1 VEIRFNYSLIHNTM
15 FKNKG
20 QIVEIVNRAVPY
32 SGQVRNWQL
41 DRDDDSIEFDWRG
54 TTYWVNIDGSVRE
67 MEGNL
72 EKSSSEST
80 LMEALLGA
88 VFTLSCKEDS

>member
-1 VEIRFNYSLIHNTM
+1 M

-32 SGQVRNWQL
+32 SGQICNWQL
-41 DRDDDSIEFDWRG
+41 DRGDGSVKFDWRG
-54 TTYWVNIDGSVRE
+54 ATYRVEIDGSVRE
-67 MEGNL
+67 IGGNL
-72 EKSSSEST
+72 EKSGSESM

-88 VFTLSCKEDS
+88 VFTLSCKED